1 MHTLSNREYIVIM
14 TIRMV
19 FFNFFLEYHNKL
31 ENNGGEELSEQSVM
45 KLLRECIYILTGS
58 VLRSRNEHNQSD

>member
-1 MHTLSNREYIVIM
+1 M
-14 TIRMV
+14 TIIMI
-19 FFNFFLEYHNKL
+19 FFNFFLEYHNNLK
-31 ENNGGEELSEQSVM
+31 NNGGEELSEQSVM

>member
-14 TIRMV
+14 TIIMI
-19 FFNFFLEYHNKL
+19 FFNFLLEYHNNLK
-31 ENNGGEELSEQSVM
+31 NNGGEELSEQSVM

>member
-1 MHTLSNREYIVIM
+1 M
-14 TIRMV
+14 TIMMI

-31 ENNGGEELSEQSVM
+31 ENNGEEELSEQSVM
-45 KLLRECIYILTGS
+45 KLLRERIYILTGS

>member
-14 TIRMV
+14 TIIMI

-31 ENNGGEELSEQSVM
+31 ENNGEEELSEWSVM
-45 KLLRECIYILTGS
+45 KLLR
-58 VLRSRNEHNQSD
+58 

>member
-1 MHTLSNREYIVIM
+1 M
-14 TIRMV
+14 TIIMI

-58 VLRSRNEHNQSD
+58 VLRSRNEHDQSD